1 MADSTLADI
10 DWTDLDSA
18 EMTTAIKV
26 LLIACQERHN
36 IAFMDFAGDFF
47 GPIPTPNVFPFA
59 DNDPIY
65 TLFDGDPFVNPS
77 GEVEALLSKSLI
89 HYLDVDKLDDYVGTT
104 DTDTGVNSVKLQ
116 TYNDAADAPGTYDN
130 RLFEKTGYT
139 SWPDLSV
146 CAPEEVKKLY
156 DMVTTLKV
164 VIRPYVNVGPGTPIN
179 DNEFIFDGEFD
190 PAQSTG
196 FVVDETGADYYGGNT
211 RGEGGNAVGTAT
223 PYTDFKTGN
232 SNLFASG
239 STNWQTGD
247 TGTEPDYNDPY
258 KFNMGRLGG
267 GNYWAWQRS
276 ARWTYSVDWT
286 DIINNL
292 GITGR
297 PIDYDSSI
305 DKIETLTEDYPTGH
319 DTAITTPAAVNVIYH
334 RDVTIST
341 VSNVDELEVD
351 DQLGNATLPT
361 NITDIAAGEE
371 IDVLISIAIDGRRR
385 FYENWD
391 GEGGFDSYTP

>member
-36 IAFMDFAGDFF
+36 IAFMDFTGTFP
-47 GPIPTPNVFPFA
+47 GPTPSPDIFPFA
-59 DNDPIY
+59 DNDPIF
-65 TLFDGDPFVNPS
+65 TLSEGDPFLNPS
-77 GEVEALLSKSLI
+77 GFVESLLSKSLI
-89 HYLDVDKLDDYVGTT
+89 HYADLDKLDDYVGTT
-104 DTDTGVNSVKLQ
+104 DTGSVALQ

-146 CAPEEVKKLY
+146 GAPEEVKKLY

-164 VIRPYVNVGPGTPIN
+164 VIRQYVNVGSETPIN

-196 FVVDETGADYYGGNT
+196 FGIDETGADYYGGNT
-211 RGEGGNAVGTAT
+211 RGEGGNAVAATT

-239 STNWQTGD
+239 STSWTTGD
-247 TGTEPDYNDPY
+247 SGTEPEQTEPY
-258 KFNMGRLGG
+258 TFNMGRLAG

-286 DIINNL
+286 DIIDNL

-297 PIDYDSSI
+297 PVDYDSSI
-305 DKIETLTEDYPTGH
+305 DKIASLIETFPVGH

-341 VSNVDELEVD
+341 VSNVDELEID

-371 IDVLISIAIDGRRR
+371 IDVLVSIATEGRRL

-391 GEGGFDSYTP
+391 GEGGFDSFTPP